1 MLETRVAPFHTADS
15 AAHRGNGDYRS
26 SPAEHDVQSSRHSL
40 ASSPPGPSNPY
51 GNAQYAAYAGYPAG
65 GLALPGQ
72 MNGRLQMPTNGYGVK
87 PEPDDPLRLRGGMAG
102 PSSPP
107 DVKPVIPKVE
117 AKVQPDEHGLLP
129 GDEIID
135 SDLDDSD
142 DDELRGEGEEE
153 DEGEVDIVFCVY
165 DKVSCSDGD
174 SSISST
180 SAGTKSEE

>member
-1 MLETRVAPFHTADS
+1 MSATLIGQKWEAKLLETRVAHFHS
-15 AAHRGNGDYRS
+15 ANPHEQHGDYRS
-26 SPAEHDVQSSRHSL
+26 SPVEHDAQSSRQSL
-40 ASSPPGPSNPY
+40 ASSPPDGPSAYAPAQY
-51 GNAQYAAYAGYPAG
+51 GGYAAYPSG

-72 MNGRLQMPTNGYGVK
+72 LNGHGQSNGYAVK

-102 PSSPP
+102 PSTTA
-107 DVKPVIPKVE
+107 DVKPVIPKLE
-117 AKVQPDEHGLLP
+117 PKVQPDEHGLLP

-165 DKVSCSDGD
+165 DKVGSFF
-174 SSISST
+174 
-180 SAGTKSEE
+180 